1 MEPSNE
7 PNNGITAKT
16 LVSQL
21 NAYCQADV
29 KTLWTQKR
37 LRNSRE
43 VCGFSYVENQ
53 SGEWIMMPTLC
64 PNCQNILEQVI
75 SGLQT
80 DANKHSF
87 AKTKETDV
95 DILFPT
101 PLFPTQSQSGAA
113 DTDYLLYPAGN
124 RHTKYKEGSLEFY
137 RPSLASNGC
146 CSIL

>member
-7 PNNGITAKT
+7 PNNKITAKT

-21 NAYCQADV
+21 NAYCQADI

-37 LRNSRE
+37 LRNSHE

-53 SGEWIMMPTLC
+53 SGEWIMMPVLC
-64 PNCQNILEQVI
+64 PNCQHILDQVI
-75 SGLQT
+75 SGLQP
-80 DANKHSF
+80 DANKLSF

-101 PLFPTQSQSGAA
+101 PLFLTQSGTA
-113 DTDYLLYPAGN
+113 DTDYLLYQASN
-124 RHTKYKEGSLEFY
+124 RHTKYKQESLEFY